1 MARLAHTYDCPDTNA
16 IITDIPQF
24 TVFSSEEAN
33 DVHIISTVQIKLPP
47 VNADDGTAVFVF
59 WRIEVEDELYN
70 TYIWDDYNL
79 ADDVSKADMK
89 TAIRSHLATYV
100 RKLTISGSSIID
112 AYTDELSG
120 NIVKK
125 STSSV
130 FTAITDRG
138 FGEKTA

>member
-47 VNADDGTAVFVF
+47 VNADD
-59 WRIEVEDELYN
+59 
-70 TYIWDDYNL
+70 
-79 ADDVSKADMK
+79 VSKADMK

-100 RKLTISGSSIID
+100 RKITISGSSIID